1 MTFVIGIT
9 GGIGSGKSTFSK
21 KLIEKGYRVHDS
33 DKEVQFIYKNPTKDF
48 IKLLN
53 KIGLAKSINKKNINK
68 KIIAKNIFQNPETK
82 QKLERYIFN
91 IVREKRSRFIKSE
104 KKKKTNKIFID
115 VPLLFENNLDNI
127 FDEIICII
135 ASRNKRYERLKAKKR
150 ITKNLFKNIL
160 KSQTSDRV
168 RKERADRIIYN
179 NSTKKSYLSK
189 INMFIRGL

>member
-33 DKEVQFIYKNPTKDF
+33 DKEVQSIYKKPTKDF

-91 IVREKRSRFIKSE
+91 IVREKRSRFIKNE

-189 INMFIRGL
+189 INMFIKGL

>member
-33 DKEVQFIYKNPTKDF
+33 DKEVQHIYKNPTKDF
-48 IKLLN
+48 IQLLN
-53 KIGLAKSINKKNINK
+53 KIGLAKSINKNNINK

-91 IVREKRSRFIKSE
+91 IVREKRSKFIKSE

-115 VPLLFENNLDNI
+115 VPLLFENNLDNM

>member
-127 FDEIICII
+127 FDEIVCII

>member
-33 DKEVQFIYKNPTKDF
+33 DKEVQSIYKNPTKDF

-53 KIGLAKSINKKNINK
+53 KIGLAKSINKNSINK

-179 NSTKKSYLSK
+179 NSTKKNYLSK
-189 INMFIRGL
+189 IDMFIKGL

>member
-21 KLIEKGYRVHDS
+21 KLIEKGYKVHDS
-33 DKEVQFIYKNPTKDF
+33 DKEVQSIYKKPTKDF

-179 NSTKKSYLSK
+179 NSTKKNYLSK
-189 INMFIRGL
+189 IDMFIKGL

>member
-33 DKEVQFIYKNPTKDF
+33 DKEVQSIYKKPTKDF

-53 KIGLAKSINKKNINK
+53 KIGLAKSINKNNINK
-68 KIIAKNIFQNPETK
+68 KIIAKNIFQNLETK

-189 INMFIRGL
+189 INMFIKGL

>member
-33 DKEVQFIYKNPTKDF
+33 DKEVQSIYKNPTKDF

-53 KIGLAKSINKKNINK
+53 KIGLVKSINKNSINK

>member
-21 KLIEKGYRVHDS
+21 KLIEKGYKVHDS
-33 DKEVQFIYKNPTKDF
+33 DKEVQSIYKKPTKDF

-53 KIGLAKSINKKNINK
+53 KIGLAKSINKNNINK

-91 IVREKRSRFIKSE
+91 IVREKRSRFIKNE

-189 INMFIRGL
+189 INMFIKGL

>member
-179 NSTKKSYLSK
+179 NSTKKNYLSK
-189 INMFIRGL
+189 IDMFIKGL

>member
-33 DKEVQFIYKNPTKDF
+33 DKEVQSIYKKPTKDF

-53 KIGLAKSINKKNINK
+53 KIGLAKSINKNNINK

-189 INMFIRGL
+189 INMFIKGL